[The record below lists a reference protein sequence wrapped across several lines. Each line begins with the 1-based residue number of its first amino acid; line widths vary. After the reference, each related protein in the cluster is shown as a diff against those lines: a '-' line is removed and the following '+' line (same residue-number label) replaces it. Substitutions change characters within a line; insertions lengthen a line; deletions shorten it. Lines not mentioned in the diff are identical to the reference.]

1 MNKAIKPM
9 IAAIAAMTALGVNAQ
24 TMAPYAIKVTKTVT
38 GEDGQKT
45 EQTEYT
51 IPTDKLISTEFTA
64 SESQVKGEMKMR
76 MLFDYRGSNDYDYTL
91 RLNEQSNHSVS
102 YLMRDSRILPVPVV
116 DGVYMSD
123 PLSKEILWE
132 SVPGAASYGLR
143 VYECV
148 STADGVVNVFKS
160 ENSFAANAPRIYN
173 LTGLDYGRSYII
185 QFRAVSPDGEEFS
198 SEWGHRHRP
207 YEFSNLYPYSTDVK
221 DCPKVLKLAGR
232 GTDNI
237 IVAFDLEPKAG
248 EYYDGEIDAD
258 GKYKADKIVIAPKL
272 KTVRD
277 GQVVDESR
285 SIELTAADKAAGFL
299 KIEGLKTNVEY
310 EIDIVNSSAATFAA
324 GKYNTLSYKTL
335 AEPTAPYLIAFKEDN
350 AELNACDIYPLLSD
364 YFKGNLEF
372 GINQTFYLEG
382 GKNYYF
388 SQAPHIASG
397 VTLATD
403 PADVAQGK
411 RAKVFLGDQT
421 TPLGSLILG
430 GEEAIFCDMRVN
442 FSDIDFDVPGA
453 SNLAVSGGTPTG
465 NYFINFLSDSKAVDI
480 EALTIKNCTF
490 RHFVRGFVRI
500 QGSSDIKI
508 KKIEVDG
515 NLFYEC
521 GYHAATGNSYAW
533 FASDGKVNHN
543 MFENLIFTN
552 NTIYNSPRV
561 SLLTDNN
568 KSYDFTGIK
577 WNIKV
582 ENNTF
587 VNFNILSKSGYLFNL
602 RYLPETCHISF
613 QRNLLVM
620 TLDPQD
626 SREPCMAGA
635 DVRYPGANFSY
646 EFKDNYSVGYT
657 DKHMTDDGIFTAGAF
672 SATKNSFGKFADNNL
687 GTADDLKV
695 KVGTTP
701 LKATELFAAPTPP
714 YVLYND
720 VVDYSAAPDNIFEA
734 LKYQDTPAVRAHEI
748 YTKNVGDP
756 RWRF

>member
-1 MNKAIKPM
+1 MKKAIKLILP
-9 IAAIAAMTALGVNAQ
+9 AVFAVTTLGVQAQ
-24 TMAPYAIKVTKTVT
+24 TLVPYAIQRVEIKTDTEGNSEEYVNPDQT
-38 GEDGQKT
+38 YPLDLNQKIELSQVSNGVMEYRLVCVDRFTSAWNKEEDGAF
-45 EQTEYT
+45 
-51 IPTDKLISTEFTA
+51 LRF
-64 SESQVKGEMKMR
+64 
-76 MLFDYRGSNDYDYTL
+76 LF
-91 RLNEQSNHSVS
+91 
-102 YLMRDSRILPVPVV
+102 RDSRYLNVPYTSFTSTGSTGTISWYPVKGASAYCVRLYKDVITNDGTVSILMFDERIEANPET
-116 DGVYMSD
+116 
-123 PLSKEILWE
+123 EIYHHT
-132 SVPGAASYGLR
+132 VPGMDYDTNYHLELCS
-143 VYECV
+143 V
-148 STADGVVNVFKS
+148 SPEGPEYSSEYAFRNRPYHFKS
-160 ENSFAANAPRIYN
+160 NHNTVYN
-173 LTGLDYGRSYII
+173 TKEC
-185 QFRAVSPDGEEFS
+185 PD
-198 SEWGHRHRP
+198 
-207 YEFSNLYPYSTDVK
+207 
-221 DCPKVLKLAGR
+221 VLKLAGR
-232 GTDNI
+232 GEDNLT
-237 IVAFDLEPKAG
+237 VSFNLVPSASDS
-248 EYYDGEIDAD
+248 YDIEKDAD
-258 GKYKADKIVIAPKL
+258 GNYKADKIVVKPYF
-272 KTVRD
+272 KTIGED
-277 GQVVDESR
+277 GKVVDES
-285 SIELTAADKAAGFL
+285 IEYPLSSADKAAGTF
-299 KIEGLKTNVEY
+299 KITGLKPGVRY
-310 EIDIVNSSAATFAA
+310 DIDIVNSDAPCYPDGT
-324 GKYNTLSYKTL
+324 YNTISIATL
-335 AEPTAPYLIAFKEDN
+335 RPATDPILVTFNADN
-350 AELNACDIYPLLSD
+350 AELDACNLSVVLQN
-364 YFKGNLEF
+364 YFDGKTEYGN
-372 GINQTFYLEG
+372 NQVFYLQG
-382 GKNYYF
+382 GKNYYIPE
-388 SQAPHIASG
+388 SVNVNSG
-397 VTLATD
+397 FTLATD
-403 PADVAQGK
+403 PTDLAEGK
-411 RAKVFLGDQT
+411 RAKILMGDGTNGPNFL
-421 TPLGSLILG
+421 LG
-430 GEEAIFCDMRVN
+430 RVN
-442 FSDIDFDVPGA
+442 TSFSNMNVIIKDIDFDVPGSKNYATCLGA
-453 SNLAVSGGTPTG
+453 SPTG
-465 NYFINFLSDSKAVDI
+465 NYLLNCFSGSEAVEIESIN
-480 EALTIKNCTF
+480 IKNCTF

-521 GYHAATGNSYAW
+521 GYYAASGGGYAW

-672 SATKNSFGKFADNNL
+672 SATKNSFGKFAENNL

-695 KVGTTP
+695 KVGITP